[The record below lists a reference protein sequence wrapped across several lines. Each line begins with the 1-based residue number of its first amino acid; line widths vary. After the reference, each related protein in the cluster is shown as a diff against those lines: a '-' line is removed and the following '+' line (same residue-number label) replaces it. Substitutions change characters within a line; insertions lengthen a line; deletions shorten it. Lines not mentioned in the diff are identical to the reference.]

1 MIILYGIVAVCS
13 GILTMVLLWPLGLLI
28 ASSAAILIGAVL
40 IVCAAL
46 VRFMARSAG
55 VRRGL
60 GDAG

>member
-1 MIILYGIVAVCS
+1 MIILYGILAVCS
-13 GILTMVLLWPLGLLI
+13 GALTMALLWPLGLLI
-28 ASSAAILIGAVL
+28 ALPASVVVGAVL
-40 IVCAAL
+40 IVGVAL